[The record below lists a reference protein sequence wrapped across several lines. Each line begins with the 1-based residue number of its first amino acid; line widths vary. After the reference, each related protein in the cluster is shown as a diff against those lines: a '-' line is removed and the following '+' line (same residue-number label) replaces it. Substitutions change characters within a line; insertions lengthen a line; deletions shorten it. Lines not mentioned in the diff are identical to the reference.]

1 MRNELGLS
9 PGGNCGHSAT
19 PAFVPAPLPS
29 LVYLAADPGD
39 IEKWFVSKSSCG
51 AMRSFSR
58 ADIGMR
64 VKCVHAGQNQLVV
77 THGMKPMP

>member
-29 LVYLAADPGD
+29 RVYLAADPGE

-51 AMRSFSR
+51 AMRSFNS
-58 ADIGMR
+58 ADIGMP
-64 VKCVHAGQNQLVV
+64 VKRVHAGQNRLVE
-77 THGMKPMP
+77 TPA